1 MSSAAFIKAEVE
13 RRLSHRF
20 PAEFG
25 VKGRPAL
32 SSIPTGIAALDG
44 LCAGIPCGALTEI
57 CANPAF
63 SNGTTSLL
71 MSLLKTASG
80 EHFCAFIDCSDAFNV
95 RWADASGVQLDHL
108 LWVRCQEREHE
119 KPLVNRLNQALK
131 ATDLLLKANCG
142 FTLIVLDLQDLPE
155 ALLRRIPLD
164 VWYRLRLAVEQ
175 LKAALVIT
183 TPLAITGTCSAL
195 VLRLHGGEAAWEST
209 ADREQ
214 PHNSV
219 LEEFS
224 IAIEVNRGRDFKKNV
239 EAVRVNFTSARSSL

>member
-1 MSSAAFIKAEVE
+1 MSSAALIKAEVE
-13 RRLSHRF
+13 HRLSHRF

-25 VKGRPAL
+25 VKSRPAL
-32 SSIPTGIAALDG
+32 SSISTGIAVLDD
-44 LCAGIPCGALTEI
+44 LCTGIPCGALTEI

-71 MSLLKTASG
+71 MSLLKAASG
-80 EHFCAFIDCSDAFNV
+80 DYFCAVIDCSDAFNV

-108 LWVRCQEREHE
+108 LWVRCQERAHE
-119 KPLVNRLNQALK
+119 KPLAGRLNQALK

-175 LKAALVIT
+175 LKATLVIT
-183 TPLAITGTCSAL
+183 TPVAMTGACSAL

-224 IAIEVNRGRDFKKNV
+224 IEIEVGHGRNYKKN
-239 EAVRVNFTSARSSL
+239 AGAACLNFTSMRSSL